1 MFWDSKNSSIV
12 KDEVAITAGCMDKVE
27 GFIEEKTLKHIF
39 LSDTI
44 DGGVLRHMTE
54 QRLPQYARFT
64 ADGVD
69 FVVGDSPTEP
79 NPSEIKGRCH
89 CSAIQFDLLS
99 PSTDVDPPPKSSWHT
114 NGKWHAVHCLCT
126 SCRKATGVPLQSWAF
141 VPTTHLRFDSQSL
154 SALRRYTSSPDIER
168 AFCGTCGATVTFTD
182 QKRPWLLDLSVGLLE
197 GATPLAEEILNW
209 DPALLLGFVE
219 DSVDRWWIS
228 CMKGV
233 HEGGMLDRVIC
244 EDT

>member
-1 MFWDSKNSSIV
+1 MFWDSRNSPTV

-27 GFIEEKTLKHIF
+27 GFIEGKILKHIF
-39 LSDTI
+39 LADTS

-54 QRLPQYARFT
+54 RCLPQYAGW
-64 ADGVD
+64 ADDDGAD
-69 FVVGDSPTEP
+69 FIVPATPTKP
-79 NPSEIKGRCH
+79 NVSKIKGRCH

-99 PSTDVDPPPKSSWHT
+99 SSTDVDPPLKSSWHI
-114 NGKWHAVHCLCT
+114 NGRWHAVHCLCT

-141 VPTTHLRFDSQSL
+141 VPATHLCFDSQSL
-154 SALRRYTSSPDIER
+154 MALRKYTSSPGIER
-168 AFCGTCGATVTFTD
+168 AFCGCCGATVTFTD
-182 QKRPWLLDLSVGLLE
+182 QKRPWLIDLSVGLLE
-197 GATPLAEEILNW
+197 GATPLAEEMLNW

-219 DSVDRWWIS
+219 DSVDHWWDS

-244 EDT
+244 DI